1 MTNVLKKH
9 SKMLTLGRTLRKEE
23 NGQDS
28 SHGQLQRS
36 PMDPLVIRSSFGKI
50 LLKIKMTMRMVP
62 TELDNL
68 HPHTYKKSH
77 KMTRVRIRKQTLTI
91 LPLVQLIDMRTV
103 TFCKYTL

>member
-62 TELDNL
+62 MELDNL

-77 KMTRVRIRKQTLTI
+77 KMTRVEIRKQTLTI
-91 LPLVQLIDMRTV
+91 LPLVQLII
-103 TFCKYTL
+103 CAP